1 MKRGLVLEGGAMRGM
16 FSAGAMDVM
25 MEQGISFDG
34 IMGVSAGA
42 VFGCNYKSNQPG
54 RVLRYN
60 LRFCQDPRYCSFR
73 SFLKTGDL
81 YGGEFCYREIPNKL
95 DPFDRAAYRA
105 SPMDFYVVAADVETG
120 QAVYRNCLEG
130 GEEDLQ
136 WFRASASMPLA
147 ARVVEVGGLRLLDGG
162 MADSIPIQKMES
174 LGYDRNVV
182 ILTQPLGFVKE
193 KNSALPLM
201 RLTLRKYPKLLD
213 TMARRHQRYNETTAY
228 IREKERRGELFV
240 LRPEAPLDI
249 GKI

>member
-147 ARVVEVGGLRLLDGG
+147 GSFRRGGAGD
-162 MADSIPIQKMES
+162 AHA
-174 LGYDRNVV
+174 RNV
-182 ILTQPLGFVKE
+182 TG
-193 KNSALPLM
+193 N
-201 RLTLRKYPKLLD
+201 
-213 TMARRHQRYNETTAY
+213 
-228 IREKERRGELFV
+228 
-240 LRPEAPLDI
+240 
-249 GKI
+249 